1 MDFNTLIQAIGSVGF
16 PIVIT
21 LVLLWYMK
29 GELSELRKTV
39 ENNTLMMQKLI
50 DHIERSPKEDE

>member
-29 GELSELRKTV
+29 SELSELRKTV

-50 DHIERSPKEDE
+50 DHIERSPENE

>member
-1 MDFNTLIQAIGSVGF
+1 MDFNTLIQAVGSVGF

-50 DHIERSPKEDE
+50 DYIERKPEDE

>member
-1 MDFNTLIQAIGSVGF
+1 MDFNTLIQAVGSVGF

-29 GELSELRKTV
+29 SELSELRKTV

-50 DHIERSPKEDE
+50 DHIERSPSDE

>member
-1 MDFNTLIQAIGSVGF
+1 MDFNTIIQAVGSVGF

-39 ENNTLMMQKLI
+39 ENNTLIMQKLI
-50 DHIERSPKEDE
+50 DHMERKPADE

>member
-1 MDFNTLIQAIGSVGF
+1 MDFNTILQAVGSVGF

-29 GELSELRKTV
+29 GELAEIRKTV
-39 ENNTLMMQKLI
+39 ENNTLIMQKLI
-50 DHIERSPKEDE
+50 DHMERDLSNE

>member
-1 MDFNTLIQAIGSVGF
+1 MDFNTIIQAVGSVGF

-29 GELSELRKTV
+29 GELTELRRTV
-39 ENNTLMMQKLI
+39 ENNTLTMQKLI
-50 DHIERSPKEDE
+50 DYIERNPTNE